1 MKSDDTAGDASRD
14 ELEPEPLT
22 AAERAR
28 WRALREGPRPPPA
41 LERALVRELRARGAL
56 APARA
61 PRLRRLAGLA
71 AAGLL
76 GLVAGLAWR
85 AAPGAEHADDGRRY
99 LLLVR
104 RDPAAPELDADETAR
119 RVAEYGRWARSLG
132 ARLADG
138 AHLADERLL
147 LHRGDDGAVEVEAAP
162 PDALGGFFLLRAPAS
177 SAAIALARTCP
188 HLAHGGLLELR
199 PLDG

>member
-1 MKSDDTAGDASRD
+1 MRSDDTAGDSSRD
-14 ELEPEPLT
+14 EQEPEPLS
-22 AAERAR
+22 AAERER
-28 WRALREGPRPPPA
+28 WRALREGPRPPAA
-41 LERALVRELRARGAL
+41 LERALVHELCARGAL

-61 PRLRRLAGLA
+61 PRLQRLAGLA
-71 AAGLL
+71 AAGLM
-76 GLVAGLAWR
+76 GLLAGLAWR
-85 AAPGAEHADDGRRY
+85 NAPGRSGEGQRW

-104 RDPAAPELDADETAR
+104 GDPAAPELDADETAR

-138 AHLADERLL
+138 AHLPDERLL
-147 LHRGDDGAVEVEAAP
+147 LRRGDDGAVEVEAAP

-177 SAAIALARTCP
+177 AEAIAIARTCP